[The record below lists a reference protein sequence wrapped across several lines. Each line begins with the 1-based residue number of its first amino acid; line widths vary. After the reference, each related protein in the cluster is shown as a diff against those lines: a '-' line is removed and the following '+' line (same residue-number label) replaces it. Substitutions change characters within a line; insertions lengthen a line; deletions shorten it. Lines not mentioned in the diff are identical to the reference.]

1 MEKLKRKEDMKR
13 EERNGY
19 VSLSLFSASPHPHIL
34 SSPSCPPL
42 SSAVSLMLTKKPIQK
57 KQQLEERLQREGVK
71 THKER
76 VQELNKYLSTLSE
89 HNDMPRI
96 GPG

>member
-19 VSLSLFSASPHPHIL
+19 VSLSL
-34 SSPSCPPL
+34 SPSP
-42 SSAVSLMLTKKPIQK
+42 ASLMLTKKPIKK